1 MAYGIY
7 KDLNKRTQAYNV
19 LRDKA
24 FEIASNPKYDD
35 YQRRWFTSF
44 LIKYLLKLELKIK
57 LNKIKNLQMNFIRK
71 FYQRKVYSSFK
82 DNMWGVDLAYMQLIS
97 KYNKG
102 IRFLLCAIN
111 LFSKYAW
118 VVPIKDKK
126 GVSIVNAFQ
135 KNLDKSKR
143 KPNKIWVDQVSEF
156 YNSQFKNFSKTRK

>member
-1 MAYGIY
+1 
-7 KDLNKRTQAYNV
+7 
-19 LRDKA
+19 
-24 FEIASNPKYDD
+24 
-35 YQRRWFTSF
+35 
-44 LIKYLLKLELKIK
+44 
-57 LNKIKNLQMNFIRK
+57 
-71 FYQRKVYSSFK
+71 
-82 DNMWGVDLAYMQLIS
+82 MWGVDLAYMQLIS

-135 KNLDKSKR
+135 KYLDKSKR